1 MVEHPSSRRLKSGTI
16 VLTSGTLR
24 PLSDMEV
31 ATMSD
36 SELWLAARSGD
47 PDAFGALFDRHSRA
61 IYNYC
66 FRRVGN
72 WAAAEDLLSVVFLEA
87 WRRRDI
93 ELPEGMVLP
102 WLYGVATNVIRNAA
116 RSQRRYRR
124 ALERIPRPEPTPDF
138 STDSDARL
146 DDEAAMGEVLSL
158 VGQLR
163 QEEQDVFWLCGWSE
177 LSYEQAAIALQVPVG
192 TVRSRLSRARASLRE
207 LGAEF
212 GHEERRTLEPETK
225 R

>member
-1 MVEHPSSRRLKSGTI
+1 MV
-16 VLTSGTLR
+16 
-24 PLSDMEV
+24 
-31 ATMSD
+31 SD
-36 SELWLAARSGD
+36 SDLWLAARSGD
-47 PDAFGALFDRHSRA
+47 SAAFGMLFDRHSRA

-72 WAAAEDLLSVVFLEA
+72 WASGEDMLSIVFLEA
-87 WRRRDI
+87 WRRREV

-102 WLYGVATNVIRNAA
+102 WLYGVATNVARNAS

-124 ALERIPRPEPTPDF
+124 ALARMPPPEATPDF
-138 STDSDARL
+138 GGDADARL
-146 DDEAAMGEVLSL
+146 DDEAAMREVLSL

-177 LSYEQAAIALQVPVG
+177 LTYEQASVALQIPVG

-207 LGAEF
+207 LGADF
-212 GHEERRTLEPETK
+212 GHEQSRTLEPETNP
-225 R
+225 